1 MSYRRV
7 LTVQDISCLGQCS
20 ATVALPVLSVCGHET
35 VVLPSSVLST
45 HTTAFTGYTFTDL
58 SALMPAIAR
67 HWRQLGISFDA
78 VYTGYQGNREQIEC
92 VKNII
97 SSSLC
102 SCRLVIVDPAMA
114 DNGRLYPGFDED
126 FVNSMKSLCSMADYI
141 LPNITEA
148 CLMTGIE
155 YREKYDEA
163 YIKRL
168 LAGLQETG
176 ASNIVLT
183 GVSLDEGTTGAAM
196 LIEGHYSR
204 HSHRRLPFS
213 CHGTGDLFAS
223 AFTGCL
229 VAGMTAQAAV
239 AAASDFVLD
248 SMLETASRPEHY
260 YGPVFEPV
268 LTGISD
274 RIKKYITE
282 GDNL

>member
-1 MSYRRV
+1 
-7 LTVQDISCLGQCS
+7 
-20 ATVALPVLSVCGHET
+20 
-35 VVLPSSVLST
+35 
-45 HTTAFTGYTFTDL
+45 
-58 SALMPAIAR
+58 
-67 HWRQLGISFDA
+67 
-78 VYTGYQGNREQIEC
+78 
-92 VKNII
+92 
-97 SSSLC
+97 
-102 SCRLVIVDPAMA
+102 
-114 DNGRLYPGFDED
+114 
-126 FVNSMKSLCSMADYI
+126 
-141 LPNITEA
+141 
-148 CLMTGIE
+148 MTGIE
-155 YREKYDEA
+155 YRKKYDEA
-163 YIKRL
+163 YIKQL

-196 LIEGHYSR
+196 LVDGHYSR